1 MKNEIEEFI
10 KSIRK
15 PISYKQIM
23 ILRLKFD
30 KQILEK
36 CRWWEVGRKIRA
48 IKDILEALNYLTKHN
63 KILS

>member
-1 MKNEIEEFI
+1 MKNEIDEFI

-15 PISYKQIM
+15 PISFKQIM

-36 CRWWEVGRKIRA
+36 SRWWQFGRKVRTV
-48 IKDILEALNYLTKHN
+48 KDILDALNYLTK
-63 KILS
+63 

>member
-10 KSIRK
+10 RSVRK
-15 PISYKQIM
+15 PISFKQVM

-36 CRWWEVGRKIRA
+36 SKWWEVFRKARA
-48 IKDILEALNYLTKHN
+48 VKDILDALNYLTKG
-63 KILS
+63 I

>member
-15 PISYKQIM
+15 PISFKQIM

-36 CRWWEVGRKIRA
+36 SRWWELFRKYRA
-48 IKDILEALNYLTKHN
+48 IKDILNALNYLTKT
-63 KILS
+63 